1 MYLPDRAAAHR
12 QPWIYRAQTTDIHTL
27 FGITIHPYTQL
38 KFVEKGRVCRRTHD
52 FDSTDRA
59 LALAG
64 MYYLWSERT
73 VFLNN
78 VGGDDLPTLTK
89 LAGVRNADPSLF
101 AVRARGRRGEGV
113 FFSVLKNVS

>member
-1 MYLPDRAAAHR
+1 
-12 QPWIYRAQTTDIHTL
+12 
-27 FGITIHPYTQL
+27 
-38 KFVEKGRVCRRTHD
+38 
-52 FDSTDRA
+52 
-59 LALAG
+59 

-101 AVRARGRRGEGV
+101 AVCARGRRGEGV
-113 FFSVLKNVS
+113 FFSVLKNVSLILHVRTMILHNLLP